1 MVVPKAI
8 KFFGKPFRTEIEVTQ
23 VEPLSPAI
31 FNVVVDAV
39 VRADLLKVCG
49 LQEAH
54 QRFGWAE
61 DEQMFSPM
69 RTTSTYQGATPSGY
83 RRH

>member
-8 KFFGKPFRTEIEVTQ
+8 KFFGKTFRTEIEVTQ

-61 DEQMFSPM
+61 DEKMFFPM
-69 RTTSTYQGATPSGY
+69 RKTSTYQGATPSGY
-83 RRH
+83 RQH